1 MTAQITHY
9 TEPEVRERAQQAGVD
24 PDQAVRVARAEG
36 IIPSRMTLYSLEEH
50 LQSMLD
56 TEEMVPAEQ
65 EEEFAQE
72 LARTL
77 VATVEKRDRVGQF
90 LAHVEAQAE
99 LAKKEIQRLRDR
111 QAFYERTS
119 ERLNDYLIRTIKQ
132 LGQDGKGKW
141 KKLEGQT
148 VTFSLRK
155 APASVQV
162 EPENEPLVPAE
173 FKTLTIKI
181 PAAQWE
187 EILDLLDVEVAG
199 KLVDAVSKAE
209 CSLNKTAIKEALQ
222 AEREVPG
229 ASLVTDRY
237 TLQRI

>member
-1 MTAQITHY
+1 
-9 TEPEVRERAQQAGVD
+9 VD
-24 PDQAVRVARAEG
+24 LLQWA
-36 IIPSRMTLYSLEEH
+36 SL
-50 LQSMLD
+50 
-56 TEEMVPAEQ
+56 
-65 EEEFAQE
+65 
-72 LARTL
+72 
-77 VATVEKRDRVGQF
+77 
-90 LAHVEAQAE
+90 E

-111 QAFYERTS
+111 QAFFERLS
-119 ERLNDYLIRTIKQ
+119 ERLDDYLIRTIKQ
-132 LGQDGKGKW
+132 LGHDGKGKW

-155 APASVQV
+155 APDSVKV
-162 EPENEPLVPAE
+162 EPENEALVPSE

-187 EILDLLDVEVAG
+187 EVLDSLDVEIAG

-237 TLQRI
+237 TLQRK